1 MSSIRDFTGKNR
13 VFNGITNSGTNTFTG
28 TTSVGELLENLTD
41 ITQSS
46 NVITL
51 DYSVANVFFFTGSA
65 FSANYTVAIT
75 NNPTTDGKICSYT
88 FIHTQAATGYR
99 PTAISVNGTSITLNF
114 LGSTAPTPTSSAGK
128 VDIFTFTILRRSST
142 FTAYLTSA
150 LNIGTP

>member
-1 MSSIRDFTGKNR
+1 MSNLRDFSGKNR
-13 VFNGITNSGTNTFTG
+13 VFNGITNTGTNTFSG
-28 TTSVGELLENLTD
+28 TTNVSELLEDLVD
-41 ITQSS
+41 ITQTS

-51 DYSVANVFFFTGSA
+51 DYTVGNVFFFTGTA

-75 NNPTTDGKICSYT
+75 NNPTTDGKIASYT
-88 FIHTQAATGYR
+88 FIHTQSSTGYR

-114 LGSTAPTPTSSAGK
+114 LGAAAPTPTSSAGK

-150 LNIGTP
+150 LNIGT